1 MDSYPNRPFPVR
13 PRPKPIADMTDQ
25 ELTEMLTKSRNYG
38 DIIPALIEYVFRQDR
53 EIKALKDQLERQLTK
68 QSKFAGQNK
77 FAKKSGRAKADFYVD
92 GILLTDEYI
101 AHYVEGD
108 YYTITELERLVGAK
122 KNQLRNR
129 YNRYKER
136 QKLKKEASNHGNC

>member
-1 MDSYPNRPFPVR
+1 MDSYPNRPLPVR
-13 PRPKPIADMTDQ
+13 PRPKPIADMTEQ
-25 ELTEMLTKSRNYG
+25 ELTELLSKSRCYS
-38 DIIPALIEYVFRQDR
+38 DLIPGLIEYVFRQDR
-53 EIKALKDQLERQLTK
+53 EIKALKSQLEHKQTK
-68 QSKFAGQNK
+68 P
-77 FAKKSGRAKADFYVD
+77 AKKSGRAKADFYVD

-129 YNRYKER
+129 YKRYKEK

>member
-1 MDSYPNRPFPVR
+1 MDSYPNRPLPVR
-13 PRPKPIADMTDQ
+13 PRPKPIADMTDL
-25 ELTEMLTKSRNYG
+25 ELTELLTKSRCYS
-38 DIIPALIEYVFRQDR
+38 DLIPGLIEYVFRLNR
-53 EIKALKDQLERQLTK
+53 EIKALKDQLGRQQTK
-68 QSKFAGQNK
+68 P
-77 FAKKSGRAKADFYVD
+77 AKKSGRAKADFYVD

-129 YNRYKER
+129 YKRYKEK
-136 QKLKKEASNHGNC
+136 QKLKKEASDHGNC